1 MKLLTDITGLA
12 EKIEGAH
19 REQEKALE
27 AQYDR
32 DAIREALIAKLDKTY
47 TLVYADYRDA
57 FNPETI
63 AKFINEHD
71 ASVLD
76 ESIDEWLFD
85 AQGLGADQVISDT
98 FNEDERAAID
108 LLELGPELHIE
119 IEQRDDSD
127 PIREMLNHSGPHFCY
142 VDILPAETEGCIE
155 SYQYVSDPEPEY
167 KKIADAAGL
176 DIVKDRAAIVELYQ
190 NGASF
195 SISPLVWFFALD
207 PSDYYAALLAQ
218 YKSGKDDIMVTL
230 HKPHLAIR
238 DHCNGAGHYI
248 ETSRTVTVPLSSIKS
263 DEKGN
268 GYSFANDTC
277 GLVRAPFEIGF
288 TF

>member
-1 MKLLTDITGLA
+1 MKKTAVITGIA
-12 EKIEGAH
+12 QRIEEATN
-19 REQEKALE
+19 EAKEILEKAL
-27 AQYDR
+27 DR

-57 FNPETI
+57 FDPETI

-71 ASVLD
+71 ANVLD
-76 ESIDEWLFD
+76 ESIDEWLFENR
-85 AQGLGADQVISDT
+85 GLGADNVIDET
-98 FNEDERAAID
+98 FNDDEKAAID
-108 LLELGPELHIE
+108 LLELGPELHME

-142 VDILPAETEGCIE
+142 VDILPAEAEGCIE
-155 SYQYVSDPEPEY
+155 SYQYTRDHEAEY

-176 DIVKDRAAIVELYQ
+176 DIVKDLEAIKELYH

-195 SISPLVWFFALD
+195 SISPLVWFFTLD